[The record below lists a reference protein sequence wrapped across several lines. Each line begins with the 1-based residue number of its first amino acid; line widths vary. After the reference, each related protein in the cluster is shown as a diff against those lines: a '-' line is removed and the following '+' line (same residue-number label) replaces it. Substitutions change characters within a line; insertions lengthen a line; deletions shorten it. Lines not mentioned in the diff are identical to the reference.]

1 MQVPQN
7 FLQQSCLGFTQE
19 LEITFSYHTFWHCS
33 MILSKRAGCH
43 IFQLVAPSSAPYQP
57 FIERKHYRVALWFL
71 FTFHF
76 IYLQILVQNLKLGA
90 WLFIKLRKTT
100 LELNKVKELLFY
112 CNSKVGVIWCNI
124 YSIYIEDWESLSL
137 FDLIL
142 ILTAG
147 QDSLILTRTFFLT
160 IEQGSKYY
168 KVDSSPGT
176 QSTCS
181 VNSGISWPL
190 TYTVAKWFH
199 LS

>member
-124 YSIYIEDWESLSL
+124 YIYWGLGIFISVWSNFNIDCWPGQSHLDQDI
-137 FDLIL
+137 FPYNRARKQIL
-142 ILTAG
+142 
-147 QDSLILTRTFFLT
+147 
-160 IEQGSKYY
+160 
-168 KVDSSPGT
+168 
-176 QSTCS
+176 QSWFK
-181 VNSGISWPL
+181 SWHA
-190 TYTVAKWFH
+190 VHMFCQ
-199 LS
+199 